1 AELQPRITGSECLP
15 AMLQTL
21 TDCGAPAAVLN
32 LLEQTGQR
40 LAQLDRPETPTR
52 IADYDA
58 LLQSLQP
65 LGAALDRQRLL
76 QVDLYRADGGLMLS
90 DRDAEEIAQAAELS
104 LRLGASLGNALD
116 DFCHRYRARYEG
128 RRMPLLE
135 VLDAEIGIGD
145 AELNAD
151 AGDLLA
157 GVLWLRGT
165 DSSSSGRL
173 EELLHSRWRS
183 AAPDGIEEIV
193 LDAQDI
199 PALDAAERAAVAP
212 SAHALVTLLG
222 ADAQALDRGDY
233 HIVLDGV
240 VGPSAAN
247 LIGRFAFGSPELAER
262 LRASLAAE
270 AKAYP
275 DAILAEIVH
284 LPQDR
289 MGNLACRPLLREYE
303 IPLLG
308 SSGADPA
315 RQISLQDLDVEVR
328 GNHVLLWSRR
338 LQRRVIPRMSNAH
351 NFSANPLGLYRF
363 LCMLQHQGQLSG
375 RFRFPASLERLP
387 RLPRVRCGRVILA
400 PARWRLSAADA
411 TQLLQAERDQLPSV
425 MAILRQA
432 LGLPRRV
439 GIREGESVQT
449 LDLHDPFAIEA
460 LCRRLRKRQ
469 QVDLIESLSD
479 SASACVGNRQNRYS
493 HELIVPLRKLPG
505 PKAQR
510 HAAAARF
517 DPALPPDPT
526 SIAPAARDRLPGSD
540 WLYLRLHG
548 SPQTLDRLL
557 ALTLAPLA
565 EQLRQQG
572 HCNSWFYIRY
582 GDPDWHLRLRFQG
595 QPQRLLGDLL
605 PRLHACLDQLV
616 TERQLSR
623 VEIGSYQRE
632 LERY

>member
-1 AELQPRITGSECLP
+1 MNAIPKTDPAPIARQARQSAEAALFAAEDYLILRTPLLPIDALLPGGSAPNAELILEGMRQLWQQPLVREAIHLASPALHDRLQQWAFALASKKDHELAGTLYNYLTRMSTRCTPFGLCAAVSLVPVGARSQLDLERCRLKRHTRLDTSVIATLCEGLASAPTLRHRLPLRSNECGHLVGQRWHYVDWLLSQGLRVYTLSSVEASAVLMAVLHAASERPRSAAELAAMICADNPEIPPAAALEFIDSLVENRLLIAALQPRITGSECLP

-90 DRDAEEIAQAAELS
+90 DRVAEEIAQAAELS

-222 ADAQALDRGDY
+222 ADAQA
-233 HIVLDGV
+233 
-240 VGPSAAN
+240 
-247 LIGRFAFGSPELAER
+247 
-262 LRASLAAE
+262 
-270 AKAYP
+270 
-275 DAILAEIVH
+275 
-284 LPQDR
+284 
-289 MGNLACRPLLREYE
+289 
-303 IPLLG
+303 
-308 SSGADPA
+308 
-315 RQISLQDLDVEVR
+315 
-328 GNHVLLWSRR
+328 
-338 LQRRVIPRMSNAH
+338 
-351 NFSANPLGLYRF
+351 
-363 LCMLQHQGQLSG
+363 
-375 RFRFPASLERLP
+375 
-387 RLPRVRCGRVILA
+387 
-400 PARWRLSAADA
+400 
-411 TQLLQAERDQLPSV
+411 
-425 MAILRQA
+425 
-432 LGLPRRV
+432 
-439 GIREGESVQT
+439 
-449 LDLHDPFAIEA
+449 
-460 LCRRLRKRQ
+460 
-469 QVDLIESLSD
+469 
-479 SASACVGNRQNRYS
+479 
-493 HELIVPLRKLPG
+493 
-505 PKAQR
+505 
-510 HAAAARF
+510 
-517 DPALPPDPT
+517 
-526 SIAPAARDRLPGSD
+526 
-540 WLYLRLHG
+540 
-548 SPQTLDRLL
+548 
-557 ALTLAPLA
+557 
-565 EQLRQQG
+565 
-572 HCNSWFYIRY
+572 
-582 GDPDWHLRLRFQG
+582 
-595 QPQRLLGDLL
+595 
-605 PRLHACLDQLV
+605 
-616 TERQLSR
+616 
-623 VEIGSYQRE
+623 
-632 LERY
+632 